1 MSWTVNEDTF
11 DTKEDAYKEYGK
23 SGFDIVID
31 RVLSNI
37 SDARTIARENRGRGR
52 ILVPY
57 KSSAIDEGSKKAKKI
72 LTDINK
78 VQHDVFEKILPLLE
92 KFKASKVKCEH
103 CGSTLNMAFKSFGN
117 FSYRL
122 FLEPN
127 EKVARVHNIDTDAYI
142 DEWCLLDDWR
152 ILKWFSCPLCNKA
165 ENKTAEKVAKIVEKA
180 NEKLN
185 ALHEK
190 LFAEVAGSE
199 RVRYLACKMVHS

>member
-31 RVLSNI
+31 RVLPNI
-37 SDARTIARENRGRGR
+37 SNARTVARENRGRGR

-72 LTDINK
+72 LADIRK
-78 VQHDVFEKILPLLE
+78 VQDDAFQKIFPIFE
-92 KFKASKVKCEH
+92 KFKISKVKCEH
-103 CGSTLNMAFKSFGN
+103 CESTLNMAFKSFGD

-127 EKVARVHNIDTDAYI
+127 EKVAMAHNVDTGAYV
-142 DEWCLLDDWR
+142 DEWCLLDNWR
-152 ILKWFSCPLCNKA
+152 ILRWFSCPLCNKA
-165 ENKTAEKVAKIVEKA
+165 ENETAENVAKIVEKA

-185 ALHEK
+185 ILHEK
-190 LFAEVAGSE
+190 LFNEIAGSE
-199 RVRYLACKMVHS
+199 RVRYLACKMIHG

>member
-1 MSWTVNEDTF
+1 MSWTVSEESFNTR
-11 DTKEDAYKEYGK
+11 EDAYKEYGK

-31 RVLSNI
+31 RVLPNI
-37 SDARTIARENRGRGR
+37 SDARTITRENRGRGR

-57 KSSAIDEGSKKAKKI
+57 KSSAINDGSKKAKKI

-78 VQHDVFEKILPLLE
+78 VQRDAFEKILPLLE
-92 KFKASKVKCEH
+92 KFKTSKVKCEH

-127 EKVARVHNIDTDAYI
+127 EKVARAHNVDTGTYV

-152 ILKWFSCPLCNKA
+152 ILKWFSCSLCDRA
-165 ENKTAEKVAKIVEKA
+165 ENKTAKKVAKIVEKA

-190 LFAEVAGSE
+190 LFAEIAGSE
-199 RVRYLACKMVHS
+199 RVRYLSCKMVHS

>member
-57 KSSAIDEGSKKAKKI
+57 KSSAIDNGSKKAEK
-72 LTDINK
+72 LLADIRK
-78 VQHDVFEKILPLLE
+78 VQDDAFQKIFPIFE
-92 KFKASKVKCEH
+92 KFKISKVKCGH
-103 CGSTLNMAFKSFGN
+103 CESTLNMAFKSCGT
-117 FSYRL
+117 FSPRL

-127 EKVARVHNIDTDAYI
+127 GRAAGKYNVETDSYL
-142 DEWCLLDDWR
+142 DEWCLLDYWR
-152 ILKWFSCPLCNKA
+152 ILRWFSCPLCNKS
-165 ENKTAEKVAKIVEKA
+165 ENKTAERISKIIEKA
-180 NEKLN
+180 NKKLN
-185 ALHEK
+185 ILHEK
-190 LFAEVAGSE
+190 LFTEITGSE
-199 RVRYLACKMVHS
+199 SVRYLACKMVHS

>member
-57 KSSAIDEGSKKAKKI
+57 KSSAIDNGSKKAEK
-72 LTDINK
+72 LLADIQK
-78 VQHDVFEKILPLLE
+78 VQDDAFQKIFPIFE
-92 KFKASKVKCEH
+92 KFKISKVKCGH
-103 CGSTLNMAFKSFGN
+103 CESTLNMAFKSFGD

-127 EKVARVHNIDTDAYI
+127 EKVAMAHNVDTGAYV
-142 DEWCLLDDWR
+142 DEWCVIDAWR
-152 ILKWFSCPLCNKA
+152 ILRWFSGPLCNKA

-190 LFAEVAGSE
+190 LFAEIAGSE

>member
-11 DTKEDAYKEYGK
+11 DTKEDAYKEYSK
-23 SGFDIVID
+23 SGFEIVID
-31 RVLSNI
+31 RVLPNI

-57 KSSAIDEGSKKAKKI
+57 KSSAIDDGSKKAEK
-72 LTDINK
+72 LLADIRK
-78 VQHDVFEKILPLLE
+78 VQDDAFQKIFPIFE
-92 KFKASKVKCEH
+92 KFKISKVKCGH
-103 CGSTLNMAFKSFGN
+103 CESTLNMAFKSYGT
-117 FSYRL
+117 FSPRL

-127 EKVARVHNIDTDAYI
+127 NRAAGMHNIETDSYI

-152 ILKWFSCPLCNKA
+152 ILRWFSCLLCNKS

-185 ALHEK
+185 VLHEK

>member
-1 MSWTVNEDTF
+1 MSWTVNENTF

-31 RVLSNI
+31 RVLPNI

-57 KSSAIDEGSKKAKKI
+57 KSSAIDEGSKKAEK
-72 LTDINK
+72 LLADIRK
-78 VQHDVFEKILPLLE
+78 VQDDAFQKIFPIFE
-92 KFKASKVKCEH
+92 KFKTSKVKCEH
-103 CGSTLNMAFKSFGN
+103 CGSMLNMVFKSFGA

-127 EKVARVHNIDTDAYI
+127 EKVARAHNVDMGAYV
-142 DEWCLLDDWR
+142 DEWCVIDDWR
-152 ILKWFSCPLCNKA
+152 VLRWFSCSLCNKA

-185 ALHEK
+185 ILHEK
-190 LFAEVAGSE
+190 LFNEIAGSE
-199 RVRYLACKMVHS
+199 RVRYLACKMIHS